1 MIEIPAKYQAR
12 TQKALKGVHLDLK
25 MVIEE
30 ALART
35 EFPFFL
41 TEGLRTIERQ
51 KELLKAGA
59 SRTMRSRHLTGHA
72 VDMCPLVGG
81 EPSWKTPAFRAPL
94 MAIREAAKKLKIDVE
109 FGADWATFKDHPHV
123 QLSRKGYP

>member
-1 MIEIPAKYQAR
+1 MIEIAPKYQAR
-12 TQKALKGVHLDLK
+12 TQKALKGVHLDLR

-30 ALART
+30 ALLRT

-41 TEGLRTIERQ
+41 TEGLRTLERQ

-72 VDMCPLVGG
+72 VDICPLVGG
-81 EPSWKTPAFRAPL
+81 EPNWKTPAFRAPL
-94 MAIREAAKKLKIDVE
+94 LAIREAAKKLKVNVE
-109 FGADWATFKDHPHV
+109 FGADWKSFKDHPHV
-123 QLSRKGYP
+123 QLSRKSHP